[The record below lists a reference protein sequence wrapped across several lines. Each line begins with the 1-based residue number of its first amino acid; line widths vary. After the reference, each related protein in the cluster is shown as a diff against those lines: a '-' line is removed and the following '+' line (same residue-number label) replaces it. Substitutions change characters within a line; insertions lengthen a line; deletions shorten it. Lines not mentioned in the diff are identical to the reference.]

1 MGTYSS
7 ILQIVTFGTVTV
19 KWRCSTVMVR
29 QLERDTKVDFSL
41 HCHRVSHTVTLQRE
55 SCIVRGWCGDVIAV
69 TDWYVQK
76 GFQHRDVNVTL
87 TATRQYS
94 HVVEKNLAVYICS
107 EISKNPTLWCHEAV

>member
-1 MGTYSS
+1 M
-7 ILQIVTFGTVTV
+7 L
-19 KWRCSTVMVR
+19 R

-69 TDWYVQK
+69 TVYWYVQK

-94 HVVEKNLAVYICS
+94 HVVEKKLAVYQQVKSQQFPSNSSMPWTIYLP
-107 EISKNPTLWCHEAV
+107 NG